1 MEKSSLAAESL
12 RDSPAYPATQ
22 HEITQEAA
30 LTQDI
35 VTKIAVLG
43 GTGKE
48 GSGLALRWAAA
59 GYDVTLGS
67 RELEKAQRAAAEL
80 NVTLGQGS
88 VRGLTN
94 RAAAAQADIV
104 VMAVPYTAH
113 TATLESIRDVV
124 QGKVFVDVT
133 VPLDMQ
139 NVRRV
144 KMPAAG
150 SASIEA
156 KQLLG
161 EGVKVVAAFQ
171 NISAEHLKSLNHEIE
186 CDVLVCGN
194 DKDAKRQVIE
204 LAEAARVQAWDAGPI
219 ENAVV
224 VEGMTSVLINLNIK
238 HKVKAAGIRITG
250 IPRP

>member
-1 MEKSSLAAESL
+1 MS
-12 RDSPAYPATQ
+12 Q
-22 HEITQEAA
+22 I
-30 LTQDI
+30 
-35 VTKIAVLG
+35 KIAVLG

-80 NVTLGQGS
+80 NTMLGQDI
-88 VRGLTN
+88 VRGMTN
-94 RAAAAQADIV
+94 RDAATQADV
-104 VMAVPYTAH
+104 VVVTVPYAAH
-113 TATLESIRDVV
+113 AATIESVKDVA
-124 QGKVFVDVT
+124 QGKVLVDVT
-133 VPLDMQ
+133 VPLDPQ

-150 SASIEA
+150 SASVEA
-156 KQLLG
+156 QQLLG

-171 NISAEHLKSLNHEIE
+171 NISAEHLRSRDHEIE

-194 DKDAKRQVIE
+194 DKDAKQQVIE
-204 LAEAARVQAWDAGPI
+204 LAQAARIQAWDAGPI
-219 ENAVV
+219 ENAMV
-224 VEGMTSVLINLNIK
+224 VEGLTSVLINLNIK

-250 IPRP
+250 VERRA

>member
-1 MEKSSLAAESL
+1 M
-12 RDSPAYPATQ
+12 TQ
-22 HEITQEAA
+22 
-30 LTQDI
+30 L
-35 VTKIAVLG
+35 KIAVLG

-59 GYDVTLGS
+59 GYAVTLGS
-67 RELEKAQRAAAEL
+67 RELDKAGRAAAEL
-80 NVTLGQGS
+80 NAALGQNC
-88 VRGLTN
+88 VRGMVN
-94 RAAAAQADIV
+94 RDAAAQAEIV
-104 VMAVPYTAH
+104 VMAVPYAAH
-113 TATLESIRDVV
+113 TFTLESVRDVV

-133 VPLDMQ
+133 VPLDPA

-150 SASIEA
+150 AASVEA
-156 KQLLG
+156 QQLLG
-161 EGVKVVAAFQ
+161 ETVRVVAAFQ
-171 NISAEHLKSLNHEIE
+171 NISAEHLKSLEHEIE

-204 LAEAARVQAWDAGPI
+204 LAQAAHMQAWDAGPI
-219 ENAVV
+219 ENAQV

-250 IPRP
+250 IPRS

>member
-1 MEKSSLAAESL
+1 
-12 RDSPAYPATQ
+12 
-22 HEITQEAA
+22 

-67 RELEKAQRAAAEL
+67 REFEKAQRAAAEL
-80 NVTLGQGS
+80 NVTLGQDS

-94 RAAAAQADIV
+94 RDAAAQADIV
-104 VMAVPYTAH
+104 VMAVPYAAH
-113 TATLESIRDVV
+113 AATLESVKAIV

-133 VPLDMQ
+133 VPLDAQ
-139 NVRRV
+139 NTRRV

-150 SASIEA
+150 SASVEA
-156 KQLLG
+156 QQLLG

-171 NISAEHLKSLNHEIE
+171 NISAEHLQSLDREIE

-204 LAEAARVQAWDAGPI
+204 LAKAARIQAWDAGPL
-219 ENAVV
+219 ENAMV
-224 VEGMTSVLINLNIK
+224 VEGMTSVLINLNIQ
-238 HKVKAAGIRITG
+238 HKVKAAGIQITG

>member
-1 MEKSSLAAESL
+1 VS
-12 RDSPAYPATQ
+12 Q
-22 HEITQEAA
+22 I
-30 LTQDI
+30 
-35 VTKIAVLG
+35 KIAVLG

-80 NVTLGQGS
+80 NTMLGQDI
-88 VRGLTN
+88 VRGMTN
-94 RAAAAQADIV
+94 RDAATQADV
-104 VMAVPYTAH
+104 VVVTVPYAAH
-113 TATLESIRDVV
+113 AATIESVKDVA
-124 QGKVFVDVT
+124 QGKVLVDVT
-133 VPLDMQ
+133 VPLDPQ

-150 SASIEA
+150 SASVEA
-156 KQLLG
+156 QQLLG

-171 NISAEHLKSLNHEIE
+171 NISAEHLRSLDHEIE

-194 DKDAKRQVIE
+194 DKDAKQQVIE
-204 LAEAARVQAWDAGPI
+204 LAQAARIQAWDAGPI
-219 ENAVV
+219 ENAMV
-224 VEGMTSVLINLNIK
+224 VEGLTSVLINLNIK

-250 IPRP
+250 VERRA

>member
-1 MEKSSLAAESL
+1 M
-12 RDSPAYPATQ
+12 
-22 HEITQEAA
+22 
-30 LTQDI
+30 TQDI

-59 GYDVTLGS
+59 SYDVTLGS

-80 NVTLGQGS
+80 NVTLGQDS

-94 RAAAAQADIV
+94 RDAAAQADIV
-104 VMAVPYTAH
+104 VMAVPYAAH
-113 TATLESIRDVV
+113 AATLESVKEV
-124 QGKVFVDVT
+124 AQGKVFVDVT
-133 VPLDMQ
+133 VPLDAQ
-139 NVRRV
+139 NTRRV

-150 SASIEA
+150 SASVEA
-156 KQLLG
+156 QQLLG

-171 NISAEHLKSLNHEIE
+171 NISAEHLQSLDREIE

-204 LAEAARVQAWDAGPI
+204 LAKAARIQAWDAGPL
-219 ENAVV
+219 ENAMV
-224 VEGMTSVLINLNIK
+224 VEGMTSVLINLNIQ
-238 HKVKAAGIRITG
+238 HKVKAAGIQITG

>member
-1 MEKSSLAAESL
+1 MS
-12 RDSPAYPATQ
+12 Q
-22 HEITQEAA
+22 I
-30 LTQDI
+30 
-35 VTKIAVLG
+35 KIAVLG

-67 RELEKAQRAAAEL
+67 RDLEKAQRAATEL
-80 NVTLGQGS
+80 NTMLGQDI
-88 VRGLTN
+88 VRGMTN
-94 RAAAAQADIV
+94 RDAAAQADVV
-104 VMAVPYTAH
+104 VMTVPYAAH
-113 TATLESIRDVV
+113 AATIESVKDVA
-124 QGKVFVDVT
+124 QGKVLVDVT
-133 VPLDMQ
+133 VPLDPQ

-150 SASIEA
+150 SASVEA
-156 KQLLG
+156 QQLLG

-171 NISAEHLKSLNHEIE
+171 NISAEHLRSLDHEIE

-194 DKDAKRQVIE
+194 DKDAKKQVIE
-204 LAEAARVQAWDAGPI
+204 LAQAARIQAWDAGPI

-224 VEGMTSVLINLNIK
+224 VEGLTSVLINLNIK

-250 IPRP
+250 VERRV

>member
-1 MEKSSLAAESL
+1 VS
-12 RDSPAYPATQ
+12 Q
-22 HEITQEAA
+22 
-30 LTQDI
+30 
-35 VTKIAVLG
+35 VKIAVLG

-80 NVTLGQGS
+80 NTMLGQDL
-88 VRGLTN
+88 VRGMTN
-94 RAAAAQADIV
+94 RDAAAQADV
-104 VMAVPYTAH
+104 VVVTVPYAAH
-113 TATLESIRDVV
+113 AATIESVKDVA
-124 QGKVFVDVT
+124 QGKVLVDVT
-133 VPLDMQ
+133 VPLDPQ

-150 SASIEA
+150 SASVEA
-156 KQLLG
+156 QRLVG

-171 NISAEHLKSLNHEIE
+171 NISAEHLRSLDHEIE

-194 DKDAKRQVIE
+194 DKDAKQQVIE
-204 LAEAARVQAWDAGPI
+204 LAQAACIQAWDAGPI
-219 ENAVV
+219 ENAMV
-224 VEGMTSVLINLNIK
+224 VEGLTSVLINLNIK

-250 IPRP
+250 VERRA

>member
-1 MEKSSLAAESL
+1 MS
-12 RDSPAYPATQ
+12 Q
-22 HEITQEAA
+22 
-30 LTQDI
+30 
-35 VTKIAVLG
+35 VKIAVLG

-80 NVTLGQGS
+80 NTMLGQDI
-88 VRGLTN
+88 VRGMTN
-94 RAAAAQADIV
+94 RDAATQADV
-104 VMAVPYTAH
+104 VVVTVPYAAH
-113 TATLESIRDVV
+113 AATIESVKDVA
-124 QGKVFVDVT
+124 QGKVLVDVT
-133 VPLDMQ
+133 VPLDPQ

-150 SASIEA
+150 SASVEA
-156 KQLLG
+156 QQLLG

-171 NISAEHLKSLNHEIE
+171 NISAEHLRSLDHEIE

-194 DKDAKRQVIE
+194 DKDAKQQVIE
-204 LAEAARVQAWDAGPI
+204 LAQAARIQAWDAGPI

-224 VEGMTSVLINLNIK
+224 VEGLTSVLINLNIK
-238 HKVKAAGIRITG
+238 HKVKASGIRITG
-250 IPRP
+250 IPRS

>member
-1 MEKSSLAAESL
+1 VS
-12 RDSPAYPATQ
+12 Q
-22 HEITQEAA
+22 
-30 LTQDI
+30 
-35 VTKIAVLG
+35 VKIAVLG

-80 NVTLGQGS
+80 NTMLGQDI
-88 VRGLTN
+88 VRGMTN
-94 RAAAAQADIV
+94 RDAATQADVV
-104 VMAVPYTAH
+104 VMTVPYAAH
-113 TATLESIRDVV
+113 AATIESVKDVA
-124 QGKVFVDVT
+124 QGKVLVDVT
-133 VPLDMQ
+133 VPLDPQ

-150 SASIEA
+150 SASVEA
-156 KQLLG
+156 QQLLG

-171 NISAEHLKSLNHEIE
+171 NISAEHLRSLDHEIE

-194 DKDAKRQVIE
+194 DKDAKQQVIE
-204 LAEAARVQAWDAGPI
+204 LAQAARIQAWDAGPI

-224 VEGMTSVLINLNIK
+224 VEGLTSVLINLNIK
-238 HKVKAAGIRITG
+238 HKVKASGIRITG
-250 IPRP
+250 IPRS

>member
-1 MEKSSLAAESL
+1 VS
-12 RDSPAYPATQ
+12 Q
-22 HEITQEAA
+22 I
-30 LTQDI
+30 
-35 VTKIAVLG
+35 KIAVLG

-80 NVTLGQGS
+80 NTMLGQDL
-88 VRGLTN
+88 VRGMTN
-94 RAAAAQADIV
+94 RDAATQADV
-104 VMAVPYTAH
+104 VVVTVPYAAH
-113 TATLESIRDVV
+113 AATIESVKDVA
-124 QGKVFVDVT
+124 QGKVLVDVT
-133 VPLDMQ
+133 VPLDPQ

-150 SASIEA
+150 SASVEA
-156 KQLLG
+156 QQLLG

-171 NISAEHLKSLNHEIE
+171 NISAEHLRSLDHEIE

-194 DKDAKRQVIE
+194 DKDAKQQVIE
-204 LAEAARVQAWDAGPI
+204 LAQAARIQAWDAGPI
-219 ENAVV
+219 ENAMV
-224 VEGMTSVLINLNIK
+224 VEGLTSVLINLNIK

-250 IPRP
+250 VERRA